1 MKVEGG
7 RVKCMRHP
15 IHNRPPSRST
25 PAHRHPAAASE
36 HTHAG
41 VNGVPDTGAPRRCVG
56 APCNDGVPDTGAP
69 RRCIGAPCHDA
80 PTSLWRHGIGAQRRC
95 HLLHSQRMY
104 IPALTKRCHG
114 VSRHG
119 MTLGL
124 RRFPTT
130 DTSPHTP
137 APPSFH
143 GGITT
148 HGSGRGW
155 THPPRHRVPCHRG
168 AMQ

>member
-41 VNGVPDTGAPRRCVG
+41 VN
-56 APCNDGVPDTGAP
+56 GVPDTGAP

-148 HGSGRGW
+148 HGCRRGW
-155 THPPRHRVPCHRG
+155 THPPRRRAPVCRG

>member
-25 PAHRHPAAASE
+25 RPPHHHSTAASE
-36 HTHAG
+36 HTHAS
-41 VNGVPDTGAPRRCVG
+41 VNGVPDTGAW
-56 APCNDGVPDTGAP
+56 
-69 RRCIGAPCHDA
+69 RRCIGAPCNDA

-155 THPPRHRVPCHRG
+155 THPPRHRVPRHRG